1 MKKYICIVSGLVILL
16 FLSVRYI
23 QSSNISRIMN
33 NYDAYAEQLS
43 ASGLNAVIEPSDT
56 KNGEYLN
63 DDGNVLT
70 ITSSD
75 QMEYMFYKVNHS
87 NNRYPRFRGD
97 VCAIY
102 LQAEGKYQGDW
113 VKCEINICIE
123 FRNKKTRVMIWH
135 KSDDHSNTGIAN
147 LVYDDGHF
155 TPDLAN
161 QTEKIQKADYM
172 IKHWISAESL
182 TAYYDQAWEYYDV
195 LCSASHKNNQR
206 EIIILFL
213 SITFFLSFIVIC
225 AIAKAHKEKSKRNIR
240 NENRILA
247 WEKRYNEIMEDSED
261 ERCNTLKQLRF
272 QIVSSDLDF
281 SQKQRERITLLV
293 SKIEDQS
300 AEWDDDEKLEKG

>member
-1 MKKYICIVSGLVILL
+1 M
-16 FLSVRYI
+16 
-23 QSSNISRIMN
+23 
-33 NYDAYAEQLS
+33 D
-43 ASGLNAVIEPSDT
+43 SD
-56 KNGEYLN
+56 
-63 DDGNVLT
+63 
-70 ITSSD
+70 
-75 QMEYMFYKVNHS
+75 
-87 NNRYPRFRGD
+87 
-97 VCAIY
+97 
-102 LQAEGKYQGDW
+102 
-113 VKCEINICIE
+113 
-123 FRNKKTRVMIWH
+123 
-135 KSDDHSNTGIAN
+135 
-147 LVYDDGHF
+147 
-155 TPDLAN
+155 
-161 QTEKIQKADYM
+161 
-172 IKHWISAESL
+172 WISAESL

-272 QIVSSDLDF
+272 QIISSDLDF